1 MIENDVE
8 KYLKNQCKKENIIC
22 FKFTAPSFAGVPDR
36 IIIVD
41 GITAFIELKRPK
53 AETRPLQNSVI
64 QNMRNHKAIVL
75 RCDMKEKV
83 AFILDNLKKKNLPTY
98 LRYHKVISSK
108 SESVLNYFLKDIDSI
123 NCKIYFNDLVLYH
136 QRTTKKLDTKYGLKY
151 EKENPFN
158 VFEWYEKGD
167 VIIKAKENKDKENL
181 INILNKS
188 PKIKIKHIYGDC
200 LIVAKKE

>member
-36 IIIVD
+36 IVIVD

-53 AETRPLQNSVI
+53 EETRPLQNAVI
-64 QNMRNHKAIVL
+64 KNMRNNKAIVF

-108 SESVLNYFLKDIDSI
+108 S
-123 NCKIYFNDLVLYH
+123 
-136 QRTTKKLDTKYGLKY
+136 
-151 EKENPFN
+151 
-158 VFEWYEKGD
+158 
-167 VIIKAKENKDKENL
+167 
-181 INILNKS
+181 
-188 PKIKIKHIYGDC
+188 
-200 LIVAKKE
+200 

>member
-53 AETRPLQNSVI
+53 AETRPLQNAVI
-64 QNMRNHKAIVL
+64 QNMRDNKAIVF
-75 RCDMKEKV
+75 RCDMKEKI

-98 LRYHKVISSK
+98 LRYHKVISKK

-123 NCKIYFNDLVLYH
+123 NSKIYFNDLVLYH

>member
-22 FKFTAPSFAGVPDR
+22 FKFTAPSFAGIPDR

-53 AETRPLQNSVI
+53 AETRPLQNVVI

-98 LRYHKVISSK
+98 LRYHKVISKK

-188 PKIKIKHIYGDC
+188 LKIKIKHIYGDC

>member
-1 MIENDVE
+1 MLENDVE

-36 IIIVD
+36 IVIVD

-53 AETRPLQNSVI
+53 AETRPLQNGVI
-64 QNMRNHKAIVL
+64 KQMRNNKAIVF

-98 LRYHKVISSK
+98 LRYHNVISSK
-108 SESVLNYFLKDIDSI
+108 CESVLSYFLKDIDSI

-136 QRTTKKLDTKYGLKY
+136 QQTTKKLNTKYGLKY
-151 EKENPFN
+151 EKEDPFN
-158 VFEWYEKGD
+158 VFEWYQKGD
-167 VIIKAKENKDKENL
+167 VIIKAKEEKDKEQL
-181 INILNKS
+181 INILSKK
-188 PKIKIKHIYGDC
+188 PKIKIKYIYGDC
-200 LIVAKKE
+200 LIVSLKD